1 MMRDNPQD
9 PDLNLLKLRLAA
21 SVATGVAHIHEI
33 DSDDRPSMVHYDLN
47 PHNVAMVSTGK
58 PKIND
63 FNTAEF
69 LRWNPETNETC
80 GFPSRLHEP
89 WWRAPEEVTLDQ
101 EDRPLL
107 NEKVDVY
114 ALGNLIF
121 YILTL
126 QHPRGLKNKK
136 ERIAAVREKVASGEP
151 PVLEETYA
159 KSEDPAV
166 EAFREAMKLC
176 FEPDPRKR
184 GSAREAAD
192 ILLTALT
199 DLKNQRPK
207 MLPGVTSDGKEQ
219 SMTVAVL

>member
-1 MMRDNPQD
+1 
-9 PDLNLLKLRLAA
+9 
-21 SVATGVAHIHEI
+21 
-33 DSDDRPSMVHYDLN
+33 MVHYDLN
-47 PHNVAMVSTGK
+47 PHNVAMLSMGN

-69 LRWNPETNETC
+69 LHWNPKTNETC

-89 WWRAPEEVTLDQ
+89 WWRAPEEVALDQ
-101 EDRPLL
+101 EERPLL

-151 PVLEETYA
+151 PVLEETYS
-159 KSEDPAV
+159 KSKDPVV
-166 EAFREAMKLC
+166 EAFREAMKQC

-184 GSAREAAD
+184 GSAREVAD
-192 ILLTALT
+192 ILLTALI
-199 DLKNQRPK
+199 DLKKLRSK
-207 MLPGVTSDGKEQ
+207 TLPGVTRDGKEP
-219 SMTVAVL
+219 SMAVSVL